1 MKKLIIFVSKFQKL
15 KTIDNG
21 IVSKKR
27 ILPKSGLIPNEI
39 ENIQS
44 KSYKTSC
51 GQLPITFSPKF
62 LLCCVRASR
71 VEDLSR
77 VLKER
82 ILF

>member
-44 KSYKTSC
+44 NPTRLLVANY
-51 GQLPITFSPKF
+51 QLPSLPSFCF
-62 LLCCVRASR
+62 AAFGLL
-71 VEDLSR
+71 E
-77 VLKER
+77 LK
-82 ILF
+82 IFPGC